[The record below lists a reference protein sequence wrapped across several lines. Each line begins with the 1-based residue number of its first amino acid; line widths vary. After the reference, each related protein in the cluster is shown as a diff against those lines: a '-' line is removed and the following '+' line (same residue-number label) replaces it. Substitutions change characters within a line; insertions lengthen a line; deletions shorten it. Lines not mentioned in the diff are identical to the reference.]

1 MLAALKIVYDTLKV
15 ACERY
20 TTRKSVDEEELV
32 KYRKEIADLRK
43 ANEELLAEQATAMTM
58 IEEMAQ
64 YLEKH

>member
-1 MLAALKIVYDTLKV
+1 MLAALKVVYDTLKV

-43 ANEELLAEQATAMTM
+43 ANEELLAEQATAMAM

>member
-1 MLAALKIVYDTLKV
+1 MLGALKAVYDMLKV
-15 ACERY
+15 ACEGY
-20 TTRKSVDEEELV
+20 TTRKSADA
-32 KYRKEIADLRK
+32 KEIADLRK

>member
-1 MLAALKIVYDTLKV
+1 MLAALKVVYDTLKV

>member
-1 MLAALKIVYDTLKV
+1 MLAALKVVYDTLKV

-20 TTRKSVDEEELV
+20 TTRKSVDEKELV